1 MSEKKAR
8 SVEAGR
14 KKATEQPVDFFVET
28 LPRAREVG
36 QSYATSVFTTLIA
49 LLASIRVVLKHCPQ
63 LVLCNGPGT
72 CIPICFVAGFVQLFM
87 RKRTALVFVE
97 SICRTR
103 TLSLSGQI
111 LYYSHVA
118 RVIVQ
123 WPELLKLYPR
133 AEYLGLLS

>member
-1 MSEKKAR
+1 MC
-8 SVEAGR
+8 GTR
-14 KKATEQPVDFFVET
+14 KIHRNAVLSLSLDQFFVET

-36 QSYATSVFTTLIA
+36 QSYVTSVFTTLIA
-49 LLASIRVVLKHCPQ
+49 LLASIRVVLKHCPR

-97 SICRTR
+97 SICRTQ
-103 TLSLSGQI
+103 TLSLSGKI
-111 LYYSHVA
+111 LYYCHLA

-123 WPELLKLYPR
+123 WPELLKVYPR